1 MRLKDLLKRRQPR
14 IEEEFFRRIAAA
26 YPEEAASILS
36 TEQDPF
42 LNPMSAT
49 IRQGA
54 AVIVHGL
61 LNDLTPDQIAP
72 SIEQI
77 VRIRA
82 VQDFTPS
89 EAVSFVFLLKE
100 IVSEE
105 LQHDGQD
112 PELSAELNRLAS
124 RFDALALK
132 AFDAYVACKESI
144 MHIRIKEAHKERDR
158 LLRLLQA
165 LNRNA
170 EH

>member
-1 MRLKDLLKRRQPR
+1 MRLRDLLKRKQAR

-36 TEQDPF
+36 TGQDPF
-42 LNPMSAT
+42 LNPMGAT

-61 LNDLTPDQIAP
+61 VNDLTPDQMAP
-72 SIEQI
+72 SVEQI

-89 EAVSFVFLLKE
+89 EAVSFIFLLKQV
-100 IVSEE
+100 VSEE
-105 LQHDGQD
+105 VQHTGED
-112 PELSAELNRLAS
+112 LELNTELDQLS
-124 RFDALALK
+124 SSIDALALK
-132 AFDAYVACKESI
+132 AFDVYVACRERI
-144 MHIRIKEAHKERDR
+144 ADIRIKEAHKERDR

-165 LNRNA
+165 LTPKPGS
-170 EH
+170 